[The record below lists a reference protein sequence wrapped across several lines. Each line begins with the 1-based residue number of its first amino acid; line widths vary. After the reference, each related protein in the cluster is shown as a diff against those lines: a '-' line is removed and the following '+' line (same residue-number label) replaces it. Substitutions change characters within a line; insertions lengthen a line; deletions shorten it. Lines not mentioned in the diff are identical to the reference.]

1 MRPTKMNLE
10 INWRFGIPQL
20 LLACTW
26 TAIWGGL
33 VYKSSHSESSA
44 HRFSEIAFSADG
56 SLAAIGGYRDTRIY
70 RGSTLLATIPY
81 SNKRVSGMKQL
92 KFIDDETLGIVA
104 TEAIYFYSIPARR
117 VVRHIPL
124 QQGLERAL
132 ILRDRILVQHFS
144 KSTVNHQFKLY
155 AIDADKDSMP
165 ISTHNSPHVNTG
177 MSATQDGMF
186 VAFYLDNMDV
196 ELLDQLPRGTY
207 RLYDIQLQ
215 ADRKELPPANGIQ
228 FSPDDSMIAVC
239 NRRISLYD
247 WPSLSEKWNV
257 TIEPCHDIRFSDD
270 GRRFAV
276 LNQSNDCLFVFDSST
291 GTQLT
296 RIAVAPEH
304 GNGFSFSADGEAI
317 WLPAQD
323 ELGGI
328 QEWSIRS
335 GKTSRRIGNAT
346 NTWWILFSFLFAGWS
361 FLYSLICDIP
371 QKNQKSLIG
380 ALSLSFSVFAAGV
393 TILIIGVLRCLSGM
407 LLYQNASIRNY
418 ILTLSFN
425 TFLLVVACRVLMLG
439 CSYLRA
445 TLTRKHKSGE

>member
-1 MRPTKMNLE
+1 
-10 INWRFGIPQL
+10 
-20 LLACTW
+20 
-26 TAIWGGL
+26 
-33 VYKSSHSESSA
+33 
-44 HRFSEIAFSADG
+44 
-56 SLAAIGGYRDTRIY
+56 
-70 RGSTLLATIPY
+70 
-81 SNKRVSGMKQL
+81 
-92 KFIDDETLGIVA
+92 
-104 TEAIYFYSIPARR
+104 
-117 VVRHIPL
+117 
-124 QQGLERAL
+124 
-132 ILRDRILVQHFS
+132 
-144 KSTVNHQFKLY
+144 
-155 AIDADKDSMP
+155 
-165 ISTHNSPHVNTG
+165 
-177 MSATQDGMF
+177 MF
-186 VAFYLDNMDV
+186 VAFYWDNMDV

-257 TIEPCHDIRFSDD
+257 TIEPCHDIHFSDD

-276 LNQSNDCLFVFDSST
+276 LNQANDCLFVFDSNS
-291 GTQLT
+291 GTELT
-296 RIAVAPEH
+296 RIAVTPEH

-335 GKTSRRIGNAT
+335 GKSSRRIGNAT

-380 ALSLSFSVFAAGV
+380 AWSLSFSVFAAGV
-393 TILIIGVLRCLSGM
+393 TILIIGVLRCLSC
-407 LLYQNASIRNY
+407 LPLYQNASIRNY

-425 TFLLVVACRVLMLG
+425 TFLLVVACRVLTLG
-439 CSYLRA
+439 YSYFRA
-445 TLTRKHKSGE
+445 TLTRKHK